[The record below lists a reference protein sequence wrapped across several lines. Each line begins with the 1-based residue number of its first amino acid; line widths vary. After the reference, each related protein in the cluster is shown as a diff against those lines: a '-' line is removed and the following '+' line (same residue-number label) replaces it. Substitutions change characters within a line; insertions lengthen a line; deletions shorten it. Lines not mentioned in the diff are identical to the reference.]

1 MGKRQKVFLVCGV
14 ISIITTILLY
24 LLLTSNR
31 RLGSYVGIAAIL
43 FVEIMFFGGWSFIE
57 GKINKDSAATLRMGC
72 GGVIST
78 YSSIMIIVSLV
89 FIVINYH
96 KVNVQLSI
104 YLVLTALLIII
115 EIILYLCAF
124 STTRTV
130 DTTLV
135 VSDKVIKILD
145 RLSVL
150 AMDENNIKYQDNLNK
165 LIEEMKNT
173 NMAKTSQWDLEI
185 SKLISKLEMELINE
199 NEDKDVK
206 VNSMLK
212 DLLLLIHKRRIE
224 INNR

>member
-1 MGKRQKVFLVCGV
+1 MGKREKVFFVCGL

-57 GKINKDSAATLRMGC
+57 RKANKDSAATLRIGC
-72 GGVIST
+72 GGIIST
-78 YSSIMIIVSLV
+78 YSSIMIIVSII
-89 FIVINYH
+89 FIVINYY

-104 YLVLTALLIII
+104 YLVLTAILVVI

-124 STTRTV
+124 STTRKL

-135 VSDKVIKILD
+135 ISDKVIKILD
-145 RLSVL
+145 RLSLL
-150 AMDENNIKYQDNLNK
+150 AMDENNKMYQENINK

-185 SKLISKLEMELINE
+185 SKLISKLEMELLNE
-199 NEDKDVK
+199 NADKDVK

-212 DLLLLIHKRRIE
+212 DLLLLIYKRRIE
-224 INNR
+224 LNNR